1 MPKKQINQTYNI
13 TEESIDNIH
22 GLSKA
27 AKVRAKQSLRS
38 WQKAIAA
45 VESKMIGHN
54 SGAVR
59 EEPEDGQPK
68 DVGGI
73 AGARLNAFVERVE
86 RLEEEKRA
94 LQEDIKEVYAEA
106 KGVGFDVKTMR
117 KIVTLR
123 KLEPEKRRENKEL
136 LDLYAAAVG
145 LQYPLEV

>member
-45 VESKMIGHN
+45 V
-54 SGAVR
+54 
-59 EEPEDGQPK
+59 
-68 DVGGI
+68 
-73 AGARLNAFVERVE
+73 
-86 RLEEEKRA
+86 
-94 LQEDIKEVYAEA
+94 
-106 KGVGFDVKTMR
+106 
-117 KIVTLR
+117 
-123 KLEPEKRRENKEL
+123 
-136 LDLYAAAVG
+136 G